1 MRELDPFVL
10 FAVVQEMLGA
20 WLWLLLALI
29 ALGTVAFIAL
39 LVRERRLISRRL
51 MWSQAGGVA
60 GGILALA
67 LMVEVSSSGYTDVG
81 GPADWFLVALVFCLG
96 LIGSA
101 VVFYTIS
108 GWWRFLAGTAQP
120 VNFNRN

>member
-1 MRELDPFVL
+1 MQELDPWVL
-10 FAVVQEMLGA
+10 LVIFQEMLGI
-20 WLWLLLALI
+20 WLWLLLALLV
-29 ALGTVAFIAL
+29 LGTAAFVVL

-51 MWSQAGGVA
+51 MWSQASGIAGGV
-60 GGILALA
+60 LALV
-67 LMVEVSSSGYTDVG
+67 LMAEVSSSGYTDVG

-108 GWWRFLAGTAQP
+108 GWWRSLAKTA
-120 VNFNRN
+120 